1 MAKLST
7 FREKL
12 DAMGAEV
19 IAEAKKNLQKP
30 RNIRGRTTNRVA
42 TGKLRD
48 SLTFGYW
55 KRGDMI
61 VQWYGPQEKSIRE
74 YADVIEK
81 GRRKGAT
88 PPPIEPIMRWMR
100 VRKIKVRDSKGRF
113 TEKNDAN
120 MRFAARKISKAISRN
135 GIKGINYMSQAF
147 DKVFKKHKKQLGLA
161 MQIDFLN
168 EFRLMSDKYLNK

>member
-12 DAMGAEV
+12 DAMGKDV
-19 IAEAKKNLQKP
+19 IEEARRNLAKP
-30 RNIRGRTTNRVA
+30 RSIRGRTTNRVA

-61 VQWYGPQEKSIRE
+61 VQWYGPKEDSIRE

-81 GRRKGAT
+81 GRRKGKT
-88 PPPIEPIMRWMR
+88 PPPLAPIMAWMK
-100 VRKIKVRDSKGRF
+100 VRKIKLRGVDGKFIKDTEENQRF
-113 TEKNDAN
+113 V
-120 MRFAARKISKAISRN
+120 ARRISRAIGRN
-135 GIKGINYMSQAF
+135 GIKGINYMSKAF
-147 DKVFKKHKKQLGLA
+147 DKVFKQHKKSLGLA

-168 EFRLMSDKYLNK
+168 EFRLMSDKYITK